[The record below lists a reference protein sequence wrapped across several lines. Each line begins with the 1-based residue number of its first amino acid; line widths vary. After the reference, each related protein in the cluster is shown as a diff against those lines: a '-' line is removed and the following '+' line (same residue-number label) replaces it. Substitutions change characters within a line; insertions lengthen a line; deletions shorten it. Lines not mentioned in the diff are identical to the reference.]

1 MAKAFYWIQFL
12 FVPKMQESSRSEG
25 AHPLLGASTMSEPDE
40 KPEISPAGSRILRH
54 AKKESDWKPPA
65 PIQNLEEISQHILAN
80 LGESKTVFHENVSD
94 TVHIDVH
101 LVEPSAR
108 APFYRLVTSG
118 MSDLPMNV
126 PQELNGH
133 EYLELMVTLPSFW
146 RMDMESFQDE
156 KWYWPLRLLKGMA
169 LFPHKHSTW
178 LGFGHSVP
186 NANPP
191 KSFSRDTHLC
201 GVILLPSVTAPQSF
215 LSLKISPQK
224 RIGFLSLYPLYR
236 EELEFK
242 LKAGTDRLGDRLF
255 EAGAT
260 DLIDPQR
267 KSVVQP
273 KKKFWLF

>member
-1 MAKAFYWIQFL
+1 M
-12 FVPKMQESSRSEG
+12 P
-25 AHPLLGASTMSEPDE
+25 TMSEPDE

-54 AKKESDWKPPA
+54 GKKENDWKPPA
-65 PIQNLEEISQHILAN
+65 PIQNLVEISQHIAAH

-126 PQELNGH
+126 PQEMNGH
-133 EYLELMVTLPSFW
+133 EFLELMVALPSFW
-146 RMDMESFQDE
+146 RIDMESFQDE
-156 KWYWPLRLLKGMA
+156 KWYWPLRLLKDMA

-201 GVILLPSVTAPQSF
+201 GVILLPSVTAPQAF

-224 RIGFLSLYPLYR
+224 RLGFLSLYPLYR

-242 LKAGTDRLGDRLF
+242 LKAGTDRLGDMLF
-255 EAGAT
+255 EAGVT